1 MQGRCVKP
9 LEILAMTSLL
19 KIPVHV
25 EAQIRD
31 GCMAKREDIVHL
43 LSDRLQSSCPIFK
56 NGQLEFDVADD
67 INEYCDQVTVGDI
80 DDGKV
85 ISNWQADLCVH
96 AFRLSEQEPE
106 VTQCVFRSPL
116 SSNITSIYCFET

>member
-1 MQGRCVKP
+1 MS
-9 LEILAMTSLL
+9 SLL

-31 GCMAKREDIVHL
+31 GCMAKREDIVHML
-43 LSDRLQSSCPIFK
+43 TERLQSSCPIFK

-67 INEYCDQVTVGDI
+67 INDYCDQVTVGDI

-106 VTQCVFRSPL
+106 VTQHAIVLPLPLTFVKIFHFENL
-116 SSNITSIYCFET
+116 SS

>member
-1 MQGRCVKP
+1 MS
-9 LEILAMTSLL
+9 SLL

-31 GCMAKREDIVHL
+31 GCMAKREDIVHML
-43 LSDRLQSSCPIFK
+43 TERLQSSCPIFK

-67 INEYCDQVTVGDI
+67 INDYCDQVTVGDI

-106 VTQCVFRSPL
+106 VTQRAIFLPL
-116 SSNITSIYCFET
+116 SLTFVKIFHSETLSS

>member
-1 MQGRCVKP
+1 MS
-9 LEILAMTSLL
+9 TFL

-31 GCMAKREDIVHL
+31 GCMAKREDIVHML
-43 LSDRLQSSCPIFK
+43 TDRLQSSCPIFK
-56 NGQLEFDVADD
+56 NGQLEFDEADD
-67 INEYCDQVTVGDI
+67 INEYCDEVKVGDI

-106 VTQCVFRSPL
+106 VTRSALCSLL
-116 SSNITSIYCFET
+116 SSTYVLMVWFES